1 MRLALSTCG
10 TPITAELMSAHKD
23 AGINTIE
30 VSVGNMELASALD
43 FHNARELADEY
54 GVELWS
60 LHLPFLPF
68 NVIDPSNPTIADYT
82 VEYFCS
88 LIDKAVEIGIKVFV
102 VHPSGEPIAESDR
115 ATRLACAK
123 KSLVALA
130 EYAAAKGA
138 VIAVEDLPRTCLG
151 RDSSDILELISAHPD
166 LRVCFDT
173 NHLLG
178 EKIADFIANVG
189 DKIITTHVSDYDE
202 KNERHWLSGE
212 GVIDWKALKDAL
224 IAVGYDGPWLYE
236 LGLSGSTST
245 IDRERRLEYSDFG
258 RNYDEIMAD
267 LPITLIGK
275 GKTDLPSW
283 K

>member
-1 MRLALSTCG
+1 MRLAHSCG
-10 TPITAELMSAHKD
+10 GTVNEEIMAGHKA

-30 VSVGNMELASALD
+30 ISVGNTQLADALD
-43 FHNARELADEY
+43 FKEARRLADKY
-54 GVELWS
+54 GIELWS

-68 NVIDPSNPTIADYT
+68 NVIDPSVPALADYT
-82 VEYFCS
+82 VKYFCS
-88 LIDKAVEIGIKVFV
+88 FIDKATEIGIKTIVI
-102 VHPSGEPIAESDR
+102 HPSGEPIAESDR
-115 ATRLACAK
+115 PMRLECAK
-123 KSLVALA
+123 KSLAALA
-130 EYAAAKGA
+130 EYAKARGA

-178 EKIADFIANVG
+178 ESIADFIKKVG

-224 IAVGYDGPWLYE
+224 IAIGYDGPWLYE
-236 LGLSGSTST
+236 LGLDGSLPT
-245 IDRERRLEYSDFG
+245 IDRERRLEYSDFA
-258 RNYDEIMAD
+258 RNHDEIMND
-267 LPITLIGK
+267 KPITTIGK

>member
-1 MRLALSTCG
+1 
-10 TPITAELMSAHKD
+10 MSAHKD

-43 FHNARELADEY
+43 FHNARELANEY

-88 LIDKAVEIGIKVFV
+88 LINKAVEIGIKVFV

-123 KSLVALA
+123 KSLATLA
-130 EYAAAKGA
+130 EYATAKGA

-258 RNYDEIMAD
+258 RNYGEIMAD

>member
-1 MRLALSTCG
+1 MRLAHSCG
-10 TPITAELMSAHKD
+10 GTVNEEIMAGHKA

-30 VSVGNMELASALD
+30 ISVGNTQLADALD
-43 FHNARELADEY
+43 FKEARRLADKY
-54 GVELWS
+54 GIELWS
-60 LHLPFLPF
+60 LHLPFLSF
-68 NVIDPSNPTIADYT
+68 NVIDPSVPALADYT
-82 VEYFCS
+82 VKYFCS
-88 LIDKAVEIGIKVFV
+88 FIDKATEIGIKTIVI
-102 VHPSGEPIAESDR
+102 HPSGEPIAESDR
-115 ATRLACAK
+115 PMRLECAK
-123 KSLVALA
+123 KSLAALA
-130 EYAAAKGA
+130 EYAKAKGA

-178 EKIADFIANVG
+178 ESIADFISKVG

-224 IAVGYDGPWLYE
+224 ITVGYDGPWLYG
-236 LGLSGSTST
+236 LGPDGSLPT
-245 IDRERRLEYSDFG
+245 IDRERRLEYSDFA
-258 RNYDEIMAD
+258 RNHDEIMND
-267 LPITLIGK
+267 KPITTIGK

>member
-1 MRLALSTCG
+1 MRLAHSCG
-10 TPITAELMSAHKD
+10 GTVNEEIMAGHKA

-30 VSVGNMELASALD
+30 ISVGNTQLADALD
-43 FHNARELADEY
+43 FKEARRLADKY
-54 GVELWS
+54 GIELWS

-68 NVIDPSNPTIADYT
+68 NVIDPSVPALADYT
-82 VEYFCS
+82 VKYFCS
-88 LIDKAVEIGIKVFV
+88 FIDKATEIGIKTIVI
-102 VHPSGEPIAESDR
+102 HPSGEPIAESDR
-115 ATRLACAK
+115 PMRLECAK
-123 KSLVALA
+123 KSLAALA
-130 EYAAAKGA
+130 EYAKAKGA

-178 EKIADFIANVG
+178 ESIADFIKKVG
-189 DKIITTHVSDYDE
+189 DNIITTHVSDYDE

-224 IAVGYDGPWLYE
+224 IAIGYDGPWLYE
-236 LGLSGSTST
+236 LGLDGSLPT
-245 IDRERRLEYSDFG
+245 IDRERRLEYSDFA
-258 RNYDEIMAD
+258 RNHDEIMND
-267 LPITLIGK
+267 KPITTIGK

>member
-1 MRLALSTCG
+1 MRLAHSCG
-10 TPITAELMSAHKD
+10 GTVNEEIMAGHKA

-30 VSVGNMELASALD
+30 ISVGNTQLADALD
-43 FHNARELADEY
+43 FNEARRLADKY
-54 GVELWS
+54 GIELWS

-68 NVIDPSNPTIADYT
+68 NVIDPSVPALADYT
-82 VEYFCS
+82 VKYFCS
-88 LIDKAVEIGIKVFV
+88 FIDKATEIGIKTIVI
-102 VHPSGEPIAESDR
+102 HPSGEPIAESDR
-115 ATRLACAK
+115 PMRLECAK
-123 KSLVALA
+123 KSLAVLA
-130 EYAAAKGA
+130 EYAKARGA

-178 EKIADFIANVG
+178 ESIADFIKKVG

-224 IAVGYDGPWLYE
+224 IAIGYDGPWLYE
-236 LGLSGSTST
+236 LGLDGSLPT
-245 IDRERRLEYSDFG
+245 IDRERRLEYSDFA
-258 RNYDEIMAD
+258 RNHDEIMND
-267 LPITLIGK
+267 KPITTIGK

>member
-1 MRLALSTCG
+1 MAG
-10 TPITAELMSAHKD
+10 HKA

-30 VSVGNMELASALD
+30 ISVGNTQLADALD
-43 FHNARELADEY
+43 FKEARRLADKY
-54 GVELWS
+54 GIELWS

-68 NVIDPSNPTIADYT
+68 NVIDPSVPALADYT
-82 VEYFCS
+82 VKYFCS
-88 LIDKAVEIGIKVFV
+88 FIDKAAEIGIKTIVI
-102 VHPSGEPIAESDR
+102 HPSGEPIAESDR
-115 ATRLACAK
+115 PMRLECAK
-123 KSLVALA
+123 KSLAALA
-130 EYAAAKGA
+130 EYAKAKGA

-178 EKIADFIANVG
+178 ESIADFIKKVG

-224 IAVGYDGPWLYE
+224 IAIGYDGTWLYE
-236 LGLSGSTST
+236 LGLDGSLPT
-245 IDRERRLEYSDFG
+245 IDRERRLEYSDFA
-258 RNYDEIMAD
+258 RNHDEIMND
-267 LPITLIGK
+267 KPITTIGK

>member
-1 MRLALSTCG
+1 MRLAHSCG
-10 TPITAELMSAHKD
+10 GTVNEEIMAGHKA

-30 VSVGNMELASALD
+30 ISVGNTQLADALD
-43 FHNARELADEY
+43 FKEARRLADKY

-68 NVIDPSNPTIADYT
+68 NVIDPSVPALADYT
-82 VEYFCS
+82 VKYFCS
-88 LIDKAVEIGIKVFV
+88 FIDKATEIGIKTIVI
-102 VHPSGEPIAESDR
+102 HPSGEPIAESDR
-115 ATRLACAK
+115 PMRLECAK
-123 KSLVALA
+123 RSLASLA
-130 EYAAAKGA
+130 EYAKAKGA

-178 EKIADFIANVG
+178 ESIADFIKKVG

-224 IAVGYDGPWLYE
+224 IAIGYDGPWLYE
-236 LGLSGSTST
+236 LGLDGSLPT
-245 IDRERRLEYSDFG
+245 IDRERRLEYSDFA
-258 RNYDEIMAD
+258 RNHDEIMND
-267 LPITLIGK
+267 KPITTIGK

>member
-1 MRLALSTCG
+1 MRLAHSCG
-10 TPITAELMSAHKD
+10 GTVNEEIMAGHK
-23 AGINTIE
+23 AASINTIE
-30 VSVGNMELASALD
+30 ISVGNTQLADALD
-43 FHNARELADEY
+43 FKEARRLADKY
-54 GVELWS
+54 GIELWS

-68 NVIDPSNPTIADYT
+68 NVIDPSVPALADYT
-82 VEYFCS
+82 VKYFCS
-88 LIDKAVEIGIKVFV
+88 FIDKATEIGIKTIVI
-102 VHPSGEPIAESDR
+102 HPSGEPIAESDR
-115 ATRLACAK
+115 PMRLECAK
-123 KSLVALA
+123 KSLAALA
-130 EYAAAKGA
+130 EYAKARGA

-178 EKIADFIANVG
+178 ESIADFIKKVG

-224 IAVGYDGPWLYE
+224 IAIGYDGPWLYE
-236 LGLSGSTST
+236 LGLDGSLPT
-245 IDRERRLEYSDFG
+245 IDRERRLEYSDFA
-258 RNYDEIMAD
+258 RNHDEIMND
-267 LPITLIGK
+267 KPITTIGK
-275 GKTDLPSW
+275 GKNDLPSW

>member
-1 MRLALSTCG
+1 MRLAHSCG
-10 TPITAELMSAHKD
+10 GTVNEEIMAGHKT

-30 VSVGNMELASALD
+30 ISVGNTQLADALD
-43 FHNARELADEY
+43 FKEARRLADKY
-54 GVELWS
+54 GIELWS

-68 NVIDPSNPTIADYT
+68 NVIDPSVPALADYT
-82 VEYFCS
+82 VKYFCS
-88 LIDKAVEIGIKVFV
+88 FIDKATEIGIKTIVI
-102 VHPSGEPIAESDR
+102 HPSGEPIAESDR
-115 ATRLACAK
+115 PMRLECAK
-123 KSLVALA
+123 KSLAALA
-130 EYAAAKGA
+130 EYAKAKGA

-178 EKIADFIANVG
+178 ESIADFIKKVG

-224 IAVGYDGPWLYE
+224 IAIGYDGPWLYE
-236 LGLSGSTST
+236 LGLDGSLPT
-245 IDRERRLEYSDFG
+245 IDRERRLEYSDFA
-258 RNYDEIMAD
+258 RNHDEIMND
-267 LPITLIGK
+267 KPITTIGK

>member
-43 FHNARELADEY
+43 FHNAHELADEY

-123 KSLVALA
+123 KSLAALA
-130 EYAAAKGA
+130 EYATAKGA

-258 RNYDEIMAD
+258 RNYGEIMAD

>member
-1 MRLALSTCG
+1 MRLAHSCG
-10 TPITAELMSAHKD
+10 EAITAELMAGHKA
-23 AGINTIE
+23 AGIDTIE
-30 VSVGNMELASALD
+30 VSVGNMELAAALD
-43 FHNARELADEY
+43 FAKTRELADEY
-54 GVELWS
+54 GIELWS

-68 NVIDPSNPTIADYT
+68 HVIDPSNPAIADYT

-88 LIDKAVEIGIKVFV
+88 LIDKAVEVGIKVFV

-115 ATRLACAK
+115 PMRMECAK
-123 KSLVALA
+123 KSLAALA
-130 EYAAAKGA
+130 EYASAKGA

-178 EKIADFIANVG
+178 EKISDFIAKVG
-189 DKIITTHVSDYDE
+189 EKIITTHVSDYDE

-212 GVIDWKALKDAL
+212 GVIDWKPLKDAL
-224 IAVGYDGPWLYE
+224 VAIGYDGPWLYE
-236 LGLSGSTST
+236 LGLGGSSST
-245 IDRERRLEYSDFG
+245 IDRERRLEYSDFR

>member
-43 FHNARELADEY
+43 FHNAHELADEY

-123 KSLVALA
+123 KSLAALA

-258 RNYDEIMAD
+258 RNYGEIMAD

>member
-1 MRLALSTCG
+1 MRLAHSCG
-10 TPITAELMSAHKD
+10 EAITAELMAGHKA
-23 AGINTIE
+23 AGIDTIE
-30 VSVGNMELASALD
+30 VSVGNMELAAALD
-43 FHNARELADEY
+43 FAKTRELADEY
-54 GVELWS
+54 GIELWS

-68 NVIDPSNPTIADYT
+68 HVIDPSNPAIADYT

-115 ATRLACAK
+115 PMRMECAK
-123 KSLVALA
+123 KSLAALA
-130 EYAAAKGA
+130 EHASAREA

-178 EKIADFIANVG
+178 EKISDFIAKVDG
-189 DKIITTHVSDYDE
+189 KIITTHVSDYDE

-224 IAVGYDGPWLYE
+224 IAIGYDGPWLYE
-236 LGLSGSTST
+236 LGLGGSSST
-245 IDRERRLEYSDFG
+245 IDRERRLEYSDFR

>member
-1 MRLALSTCG
+1 
-10 TPITAELMSAHKD
+10 
-23 AGINTIE
+23 
-30 VSVGNMELASALD
+30 MELASALD
-43 FHNARELADEY
+43 FHNARELANEY

-88 LIDKAVEIGIKVFV
+88 LINKAVEIGIKVFV

-123 KSLVALA
+123 KSLAALA
-130 EYAAAKGA
+130 EYATAKGA

-258 RNYDEIMAD
+258 RNYGEIMAD

>member
-1 MRLALSTCG
+1 MRLAHSCG
-10 TPITAELMSAHKD
+10 GTVNEEIMAGHKA

-30 VSVGNMELASALD
+30 ISVGNTQLADALD
-43 FHNARELADEY
+43 FKEARRLADKY
-54 GVELWS
+54 GIELWS

-68 NVIDPSNPTIADYT
+68 NVIDPSVPALADYT
-82 VEYFCS
+82 VKYFCS
-88 LIDKAVEIGIKVFV
+88 FIAKATEIGIKTIVI
-102 VHPSGEPIAESDR
+102 HPSGEPIAESDR
-115 ATRLACAK
+115 PMRLECAK
-123 KSLVALA
+123 KSLAALA
-130 EYAAAKGA
+130 EYAKTKGA

-178 EKIADFIANVG
+178 ESIADFIKKVG

-224 IAVGYDGPWLYE
+224 IAIGYDGPWLYE
-236 LGLSGSTST
+236 LGLDGSLPT
-245 IDRERRLEYSDFG
+245 IDRERRLEYSDFA
-258 RNYDEIMAD
+258 RNHDEIMND
-267 LPITLIGK
+267 KPITTIGK

>member
-1 MRLALSTCG
+1 MRLAHSCG
-10 TPITAELMSAHKD
+10 GTVNEEIMVGHKA

-30 VSVGNMELASALD
+30 ISVGNTQLADSLD
-43 FHNARELADEY
+43 FNEARRLADKY
-54 GVELWS
+54 GIELWS

-68 NVIDPSNPTIADYT
+68 NVIDPSVPALADYT
-82 VEYFCS
+82 VKYFCS
-88 LIDKAVEIGIKVFV
+88 FIDKATEIGIKTIVI
-102 VHPSGEPIAESDR
+102 HPSGEPIAESDR
-115 ATRLACAK
+115 PMRLECAK
-123 KSLVALA
+123 KSLAALA
-130 EYAAAKGA
+130 EYAKAKGA

-151 RDSSDILELISAHPD
+151 RDSSDILDLISAHPD

-178 EKIADFIANVG
+178 ESIADFIKKVG

-224 IAVGYDGPWLYE
+224 IAIGYDGPWLYE
-236 LGLSGSTST
+236 LGLDGSLPT
-245 IDRERRLEYSDFG
+245 IDRERRLEYSDFA
-258 RNYDEIMAD
+258 RNHDEIMND
-267 LPITLIGK
+267 KPITTIGK

>member
-1 MRLALSTCG
+1 MRLAHSCG
-10 TPITAELMSAHKD
+10 GTVNEEIMAGHKA

-30 VSVGNMELASALD
+30 ISVGNTQLADALD
-43 FHNARELADEY
+43 FKEARRLADKY
-54 GVELWS
+54 GIELWS

-68 NVIDPSNPTIADYT
+68 NVIDPSNPAIADYT
-82 VEYFCS
+82 VEYFRS
-88 LIDKAVEIGIKVFV
+88 LIDKATEIGIKVFV

-115 ATRLACAK
+115 PMRLECAK
-123 KSLVALA
+123 KSLAALA

-178 EKIADFIANVG
+178 ESIADFIAKVG
-189 DKIITTHVSDYDE
+189 EKIVTTHVSDYDE

-224 IAVGYDGPWLYE
+224 ISVGYDGPWLYE
-236 LGLSGSTST
+236 LGLDGSLPT
-245 IDRERRLEYSDFG
+245 IDRERRLEYSDFA
-258 RNYDEIMAD
+258 RNHDEIMND
-267 LPITLIGK
+267 KPITLIGK

>member
-43 FHNARELADEY
+43 FHNARELANEY

-123 KSLVALA
+123 KSLATLA
-130 EYAAAKGA
+130 EYATAKGA

-224 IAVGYDGPWLYE
+224 IAIGYDGPWLYE
-236 LGLSGSTST
+236 LGLDGSLPT
-245 IDRERRLEYSDFG
+245 IERERRLEYSDFA
-258 RNYDEIMAD
+258 RNHDEIMND
-267 LPITLIGK
+267 KPITTIGK

>member
-1 MRLALSTCG
+1 MRLAHSCG
-10 TPITAELMSAHKD
+10 GTVNEEIMAGHKA

-30 VSVGNMELASALD
+30 ISVGNTQLADALD
-43 FHNARELADEY
+43 FKEARRLADKY
-54 GVELWS
+54 GIELWS

-68 NVIDPSNPTIADYT
+68 NVIDPSNPEIADYT
-82 VEYFCS
+82 VKYFCS
-88 LIDKAVEIGIKVFV
+88 FIDKATEIGIKTIVI
-102 VHPSGEPIAESDR
+102 HPSGEPIAESDR
-115 ATRLACAK
+115 PMRLECAK
-123 KSLVALA
+123 KSLAALA
-130 EYAAAKGA
+130 EYAKARGA

-178 EKIADFIANVG
+178 ESIADFIKKVG

-224 IAVGYDGPWLYE
+224 IAIGYDGPWLYE

>member
-1 MRLALSTCG
+1 MRLAHSCG
-10 TPITAELMSAHKD
+10 GTVNEEIMAGHKA

-30 VSVGNMELASALD
+30 ISVGNTQLADALD
-43 FHNARELADEY
+43 FKEARRLADKY
-54 GVELWS
+54 GIELWS

-68 NVIDPSNPTIADYT
+68 NVIDPSVPALADYT
-82 VEYFCS
+82 VKYFCS
-88 LIDKAVEIGIKVFV
+88 FIDKATEIGIKTIVI
-102 VHPSGEPIAESDR
+102 HPSGEPIAESDR
-115 ATRLACAK
+115 PMRLECAK
-123 KSLVALA
+123 KSLAALA
-130 EYAAAKGA
+130 EYAKAKGA

-178 EKIADFIANVG
+178 ESIADFIKKVG

-224 IAVGYDGPWLYE
+224 IAIGYDGPWLYE
-236 LGLSGSTST
+236 LGLDGSLPT
-245 IDRERRLEYSDFG
+245 IDRERRLEYSDFA
-258 RNYDEIMAD
+258 RNHDEIMND
-267 LPITLIGK
+267 KPITTIGK

>member
-43 FHNARELADEY
+43 FHNARELANEY

-123 KSLVALA
+123 KSLAALA

-138 VIAVEDLPRTCLG
+138 VTAVEDLPRTCLG

>member
-1 MRLALSTCG
+1 MRLAHSCG
-10 TPITAELMSAHKD
+10 GTVNEEIMAGHKA

-30 VSVGNMELASALD
+30 ISVGNTQLADALD
-43 FHNARELADEY
+43 FNEARRLADKY
-54 GVELWS
+54 GIELWS

-68 NVIDPSNPTIADYT
+68 NVIDPSVPALADYT
-82 VEYFCS
+82 VKYFCS
-88 LIDKAVEIGIKVFV
+88 FIDKATEIGIKTIVI
-102 VHPSGEPIAESDR
+102 HPSGEPIAESDR
-115 ATRLACAK
+115 PMRLECAK
-123 KSLVALA
+123 KSLAVLA
-130 EYAAAKGA
+130 EYAKAKGA

-178 EKIADFIANVG
+178 ESIADFIKKVG

-224 IAVGYDGPWLYE
+224 VAIGYDGPWLYE
-236 LGLSGSTST
+236 LGLDGSLPT
-245 IDRERRLEYSDFG
+245 IDRERRLEYSDFA
-258 RNYDEIMAD
+258 RNHDEIMND
-267 LPITLIGK
+267 KPITTIGK

>member
-1 MRLALSTCG
+1 MRLAHSCG
-10 TPITAELMSAHKD
+10 GTVNEEIMAGHKA

-30 VSVGNMELASALD
+30 ISVGNTQLADALD
-43 FHNARELADEY
+43 FKEARRLADKY
-54 GVELWS
+54 GIELWS

-68 NVIDPSNPTIADYT
+68 NVIDPSVPALADYT
-82 VEYFCS
+82 VKYFCS
-88 LIDKAVEIGIKVFV
+88 FIDKATEIGIKTIVI
-102 VHPSGEPIAESDR
+102 HPSGEPIAESDR
-115 ATRLACAK
+115 PMRLECAK
-123 KSLVALA
+123 KSLAALA
-130 EYAAAKGA
+130 EYAKAKGA

-178 EKIADFIANVG
+178 ESIADFIKKVG
-189 DKIITTHVSDYDE
+189 DNIITTHVSDYDE

-224 IAVGYDGPWLYE
+224 IAIGYDGPWLYE
-236 LGLSGSTST
+236 LGLDGSLPS
-245 IDRERRLEYSDFG
+245 IDRERRLEYSDFA
-258 RNYDEIMAD
+258 RNHDEIMND
-267 LPITLIGK
+267 KPITTIGK

>member
-1 MRLALSTCG
+1 MRLAHSCG
-10 TPITAELMSAHKD
+10 GTVNEEIMAGHKA

-30 VSVGNMELASALD
+30 ISVGNTQLADALD
-43 FHNARELADEY
+43 FKEARRLADKY
-54 GVELWS
+54 GIELWS

-68 NVIDPSNPTIADYT
+68 NVIDPSVPALADYT
-82 VEYFCS
+82 VKYFCS
-88 LIDKAVEIGIKVFV
+88 FIDKATEIGIKTIVI
-102 VHPSGEPIAESDR
+102 HPSGEPIAESDR
-115 ATRLACAK
+115 PMRLECAK
-123 KSLVALA
+123 RSLASLA
-130 EYAAAKGA
+130 EYAKAKGA

-178 EKIADFIANVG
+178 ESIADFIKKVG

-224 IAVGYDGPWLYE
+224 IAIGYDGPWLYE
-236 LGLSGSTST
+236 LGLDGSLPT
-245 IDRERRLEYSDFG
+245 IDRERRLEYSDFA
-258 RNYDEIMAD
+258 RNHDEIMND
-267 LPITLIGK
+267 KPITTIGK

>member
-1 MRLALSTCG
+1 MRLAHSCG
-10 TPITAELMSAHKD
+10 GTVNEEIMAGHKA

-30 VSVGNMELASALD
+30 ISVGNTQLADALD
-43 FHNARELADEY
+43 FNEARRLADKY
-54 GVELWS
+54 GIELWS

-68 NVIDPSNPTIADYT
+68 NVIDPSVPALADYT
-82 VEYFCS
+82 VKYFCS
-88 LIDKAVEIGIKVFV
+88 FIDKATEIGIKTIVI
-102 VHPSGEPIAESDR
+102 HPSGEPIAESDR
-115 ATRLACAK
+115 PMRLECAK
-123 KSLVALA
+123 KSLAALA
-130 EYAAAKGA
+130 EYAKTKGA

-178 EKIADFIANVG
+178 ESIADFIKKVG

-224 IAVGYDGPWLYE
+224 IAIGYDGPWLYE
-236 LGLSGSTST
+236 LGLDGSLPT
-245 IDRERRLEYSDFG
+245 IDRERRLEYSDFA
-258 RNYDEIMAD
+258 RNHDEIMND
-267 LPITLIGK
+267 KPITTIGK

>member
-1 MRLALSTCG
+1 MRLAHSCG
-10 TPITAELMSAHKD
+10 GTVNEEIMAGHKA

-30 VSVGNMELASALD
+30 ISVGNTQLADALD
-43 FHNARELADEY
+43 FKEARRLADKY
-54 GVELWS
+54 GIELWS

-68 NVIDPSNPTIADYT
+68 NVIDPSVPALADYT
-82 VEYFCS
+82 VKYFCS
-88 LIDKAVEIGIKVFV
+88 FIDKATEIGIKTIVI
-102 VHPSGEPIAESDR
+102 HPSGEPIAESDR
-115 ATRLACAK
+115 PMRLECAK
-123 KSLVALA
+123 KSLAALA
-130 EYAAAKGA
+130 EYAKAKGA

-173 NHLLG
+173 NHLLS
-178 EKIADFIANVG
+178 ESIADFIKKVG

-224 IAVGYDGPWLYE
+224 IAIGYDGPWLYE
-236 LGLSGSTST
+236 LGLDGSLPT
-245 IDRERRLEYSDFG
+245 IDRERRLEYSDFA
-258 RNYDEIMAD
+258 RNHDEIMND
-267 LPITLIGK
+267 KPITTIGK
-275 GKTDLPSW
+275 GKNDLPSW

>member
-88 LIDKAVEIGIKVFV
+88 LINKAVEIGIKVFV

-123 KSLVALA
+123 KSLAALA

-258 RNYDEIMAD
+258 RNYGEIMAD

>member
-1 MRLALSTCG
+1 MRLAHSCG
-10 TPITAELMSAHKD
+10 GTVNEEIMAGHKA

-30 VSVGNMELASALD
+30 ISVGNTQLADALD
-43 FHNARELADEY
+43 FKEARRLADKY
-54 GVELWS
+54 GIELWS

-68 NVIDPSNPTIADYT
+68 NVIDISNPALADYT
-82 VEYFCS
+82 VSYFRS
-88 LIDKAVEIGIKVFV
+88 LIDKATAIGIKVFV

-115 ATRLACAK
+115 PMRMKCAK
-123 KSLVALA
+123 RSLAALA
-130 EYAAAKGA
+130 EYAAEKGA

-151 RDSSDILELISAHPD
+151 RDSSDIIELISAHPD

-178 EKIADFIANVG
+178 ESIADFIAKVG

-224 IAVGYDGPWLYE
+224 ISVSYDGPWLYE
-236 LGLSGSTST
+236 LGLDGSLPT
-245 IDRERRLEYSDFG
+245 IDRERRLEYSDFA
-258 RNYDEIMAD
+258 RNHDEIMND
-267 LPITLIGK
+267 KPITLIGK

>member
-1 MRLALSTCG
+1 MRLAHSCG
-10 TPITAELMSAHKD
+10 GTVNEEIMAGHKA

-30 VSVGNMELASALD
+30 ISVGNTQLADALD
-43 FHNARELADEY
+43 FNEARRLADKY
-54 GVELWS
+54 GIELWS

-68 NVIDPSNPTIADYT
+68 NVIDPSVPALADYT
-82 VEYFCS
+82 VKYFCS
-88 LIDKAVEIGIKVFV
+88 FIDKATEIGIKTIVI
-102 VHPSGEPIAESDR
+102 HPSGEPIAESDR
-115 ATRLACAK
+115 PMRLECAK
-123 KSLVALA
+123 KSLAALA
-130 EYAAAKGA
+130 EYAKAKGA

-178 EKIADFIANVG
+178 ESIADFIKKVG

-224 IAVGYDGPWLYE
+224 IAIGYDGPWLYE
-236 LGLSGSTST
+236 LGLDGSLPT
-245 IDRERRLEYSDFG
+245 IDRERRLEYSDFA
-258 RNYDEIMAD
+258 RNHDEIMND
-267 LPITLIGK
+267 KPITTIGK

>member
-43 FHNARELADEY
+43 FHNARELANEY

-123 KSLVALA
+123 KSLAALA
-130 EYAAAKGA
+130 EYATAKGA

-245 IDRERRLEYSDFG
+245 IDRERRLAYSDFE